1 MTKKGL
7 IERAERWE
15 TSKMP
20 ILGYPTQGQK
30 EILKI
35 STNIIKALCEMDDL
49 TPNKATQALKM
60 AADIIDEES
69 KNDAIV

>member
-7 IERAERWE
+7 IKRAERWE

-20 ILGYPTQGQK
+20 ILGYPPQGQK

-35 STNIIKALCEMDDL
+35 STNIIKALCEIDDL
-49 TPNKATQALKM
+49 TQSKATQALKM

-69 KNDAIV
+69 KYDAIV